1 MGDHEEPISG
11 QYQCELGTDCES
23 DSDKSSEY
31 GSDANEYDF
40 EELES
45 LRMQKGK
52 EVNDKLSHY
61 KELDKSMTFKD
72 SEEAKKVMNFYA
84 IANSKPL
91 KLKKSDKI
99 RVRYRCVVGCPFE
112 CLISED
118 KKGPGFKM
126 KILKTEHN
134 CEDAF
139 ENPKAKTKTVA
150 EYFRSKVQNN
160 PKYKIKDMKLDLKNQ
175 FSLNV
180 HNSTLKRAK
189 RMALQQLQGSF
200 LDDYNRLEA
209 YANEIRESNPGSDVV
224 INLSKDAMAEGKRR
238 FLRMYICFN
247 AMKLGF
253 KQGLRP
259 FIGLDGT
266 FLKGHCKGQLL
277 VDVAQDCQNHFYPLA
292 WAVVDKE
299 NTLTWTWFLEL
310 LKHSLNLKD
319 GTSITF
325 MSDMQKGLLEAVRTV
340 LPLSN
345 YRFCVR
351 HIEANWSKR
360 IRI

>member
-11 QYQCELGTDCES
+11 QYPCELGTDCES
-23 DSDKSSEY
+23 DSDKSSDY
-31 GSDANEYDF
+31 GSDASEYDF

-72 SEEAKKVMNFYA
+72 LEEAKKVMNFYA
-84 IANSKPL
+84 IANYKPL
-91 KLKKSDKI
+91 KLRKSDKI
-99 RVRYRCVVGCPFE
+99 RVRYRCVVGCPFV

-118 KKGPGFKM
+118 KKGPGFKV
-126 KILKTEHN
+126 KTLKTEHN

-139 ENPKAKTKTVA
+139 ENPRAKTKTIA

-180 HNSTLKRAK
+180 HKSILKRAK

-200 LDDYNRLEA
+200 LDDYNRLKA
-209 YANEIRESNPGSDVV
+209 YANKIRESKHVV
-224 INLSKDAMAEGKRR
+224 INLAKDAMAEVGVQTRVETIHWTRR
-238 FLRMYICFN
+238 DFPKGSLQGAIIGGCCTRLSESFLS
-247 AMKLGF
+247 
-253 KQGLRP
+253 
-259 FIGLDGT
+259 
-266 FLKGHCKGQLL
+266 
-277 VDVAQDCQNHFYPLA
+277 LA

-325 MSDMQKGLLEAVRTV
+325 MSDMQKGLLEAIRTV

-345 YRFCVR
+345 HRFCVR
-351 HIEANWSKR
+351 HIEANW
-360 IRI
+360 